1 MEIETNNQSTSSIF
15 NDSKKYEEQEN
26 ENLSNSIF
34 GNTSSSISEN
44 KEPNEGNKANESV
57 ESPESALNE
66 YYKLKNKYEGDIM
79 KNKKIIMND
88 SSLSAKEKRQ
98 KYLQLKPKCINCKR
112 PGGTIFSSKYYKNE
126 HNEYKEIRARCGII
140 ADPCNLNIT
149 IQTGIYNALP
159 EIIKEFENEIKESR
173 DNIIESK
180 NRLLFGYI
188 TSETAIEEF
197 NDEKE
202 LVDTYTSILESY
214 LNTYIKITDNAEKNI
229 ELKESLE
236 QSYILIEEIKQ
247 SMRLYNQTEST
258 QYVKDAVDIYITK
271 LQPLLRKIMALKYK
285 QSFVHYDI
293 DKNTFHLIQNKTTI
307 KSMEYSSFVD
317 KVIDYN
323 VGYEPIQH
331 KKQKQNQKPTLI
343 IESDS
348 DESKQSEEQSYRN
361 YKSSSEE
368 KFTLKPSIIQ
378 SSNVKPQNIS
388 QES

>member
-1 MEIETNNQSTSSIF
+1 MELESNRNSTSSIF
-15 NDSKKYEEQEN
+15 KKSESSKEQEKSEDSLDFLLN
-26 ENLSNSIF
+26 
-34 GNTSSSISEN
+34 GTSSSISETKPPNGVN
-44 KEPNEGNKANESV
+44 KNTETV

-66 YYKLKNKYEGDIM
+66 YYKLKNKYENEIM

-112 PGGTIFSSKYYKNE
+112 PGGTIFSVKYYKNE
-126 HNEYKEIRARCGII
+126 DNEYREFRARCGII

-149 IQTGIYNALP
+149 IQNGIYGSLP
-159 EIIKEFENEIKESR
+159 ETIKRIENEIKESKH
-173 DNIIESK
+173 NIIDSK

-202 LVDTYTSILESY
+202 IVDSYTSLLESY
-214 LNTYIKITDNAEKNI
+214 LNTYIKITDNDEKNI

-236 QSYILIEEIKQ
+236 QSYILIQEIKE
-247 SMRLYNQTEST
+247 SIRLYNQTENT
-258 QYVKDAVDIYITK
+258 QYVKDAVSIYVTK
-271 LQPLLRKIMALKYK
+271 LQPLFKKIMELKYK
-285 QSFVHYDI
+285 QSFVYYDI
-293 DKNTFHLIQNKTTI
+293 DKNTFHLIQNKITI

-331 KKQKQNQKPTLI
+331 KKQQPGLI

-348 DESKQSEEQSYRN
+348 DEPKQSVNSL
-361 YKSSSEE
+361 EE
-368 KFTLKPSIIQ
+368 KFSLKPSI
-378 SSNVKPQNIS
+378 VKNLTPVSPTNS
-388 QES
+388 DYFD

>member
-1 MEIETNNQSTSSIF
+1 MEIEPNSNSTSSLF
-15 NDSKKYEEQEN
+15 NDRKEYEEQEN
-26 ENLSNSIF
+26 ENISNSIF
-34 GNTSSSISEN
+34 GNTSLPESEN
-44 KEPNEGNKANESV
+44 KEPNERKKDNESI
-57 ESPESALNE
+57 ESAESALNE
-66 YYKLKNKYEGDIM
+66 YYKLKNKYEGEIM
-79 KNKKIIMND
+79 KSKKIIIND

-126 HNEYKEIRARCGII
+126 NNEYRELRARCGII

-202 LVDTYTSILESY
+202 LVDSFTSILESY
-214 LNTYIKITDNAEKNI
+214 LNTYIKITDNSEKNI

-247 SMRLYNQTEST
+247 AMKLYNQTEST
-258 QYVKDAVDIYITK
+258 QYVKDAVNIYITK
-271 LQPLLRKIMALKYK
+271 LQPLLRKIMTLKYK
-285 QSFVHYDI
+285 QSFVYYDI

-317 KVIDYN
+317 KVINYN

-331 KKQKQNQKPTLI
+331 KKTQKSFI

-348 DESKQSEEQSYRN
+348 DEPKQSEEKSYRN
-361 YKSSSEE
+361 YKSSSDE
-368 KFTLKPSIIQ
+368 KFVLKPSIMQ
-378 SSNVKPQNIS
+378 SSD
-388 QES
+388 